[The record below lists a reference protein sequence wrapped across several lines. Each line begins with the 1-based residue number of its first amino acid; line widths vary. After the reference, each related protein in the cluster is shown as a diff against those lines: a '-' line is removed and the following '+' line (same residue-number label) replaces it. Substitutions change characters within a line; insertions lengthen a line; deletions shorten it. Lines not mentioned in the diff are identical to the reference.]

1 MFWTIVGAIL
11 FVFIGIPLIL
21 NGLAFFLNGVGEL
34 FISIAKFPGKV
45 VKVYKK
51 EGMKGLFSLFGF
63 VIAILDYFMA
73 MIGAMGIGIAI
84 FASESREHPF
94 RALLLFLFSCALL
107 VCAIWIGIKLY
118 KNEKTNEKHS

>member
-21 NGLAFFLNGVGEL
+21 TTLASFLSGVGEL
-34 FISIAKFPGKV
+34 FTSIAEFPGKV

-51 EGMKGLFSLFGF
+51 EGMKGLFSWLGF

-73 MIGAMGIGIAI
+73 MVGVMGIGIAI

-94 RALLLFLFSCALL
+94 RALLLFLFGCVFL
-107 VCAIWIGIKLY
+107 VCAVWIGIKLY
-118 KNEKTNEKHS
+118 KNEKTNKKRS